1 MRAKRSLGQNF
12 LKSIGI
18 VEKIADFADLM
29 PKDHVVEIGPGKG
42 ILTKALAEKVSCVTA
57 IEKDDM
63 LFEELVELFADQEN
77 VLLIHG
83 DILEYDL
90 SNIIKS
96 GDKLVA
102 NLPYNIATQLIIRL
116 TDYAQLLSAVV
127 VMVQKEVAVRIC
139 AHIEQKDYSGLS
151 VLVSS
156 VFDTI
161 PGFVVSPDNFY
172 PKPKVFSQVIKLIP
186 KKEPVPVDDRGLFKK
201 VVYQAFSQRRKM
213 LRNSLMGL
221 ANMDKDRLRYIAQKA
236 CIDLDKRPQD
246 LSPED
251 YYRIS
256 VSYKHL
262 MISD

>member
-12 LKSIGI
+12 LKNIGI

-29 PKDHVVEIGPGKG
+29 PEDHVVEIGPGKG

-63 LFEELVELFADQEN
+63 LFEELGELFADEEK
-77 VLLIHG
+77 VRLLHG

-90 SNIIKS
+90 SSIIKS

-102 NLPYNIATQLIIRL
+102 NLPYNIASQLIIRL
-116 TDYAQLLSAVV
+116 TDYARQLSAVV

-139 AHIEQKDYSGLS
+139 AHVEQKDYSALS

-156 VFDTI
+156 VYDTV
-161 PGFVVSPDNFY
+161 PGFVVGPDNFY
-172 PKPKVFSQVIKLIP
+172 PKPKVFSQVIKLLP
-186 KKEPVPVDDRGLFKK
+186 KKDPVSGGDRELFKK
-201 VVYQAFSQRRKM
+201 IVYQAFSQRRKM

-221 ANMDKDRLRYIAQKA
+221 ANMDKDQLKYIAQEA

-246 LSPED
+246 LSPDD

-262 MISD
+262 AI